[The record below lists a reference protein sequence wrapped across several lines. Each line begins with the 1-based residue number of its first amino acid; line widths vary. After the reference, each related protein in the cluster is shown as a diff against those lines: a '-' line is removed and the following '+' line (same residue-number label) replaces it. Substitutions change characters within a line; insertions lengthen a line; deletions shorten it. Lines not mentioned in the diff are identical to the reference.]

1 MVEVLFAAVAGQ
13 TRTHRKQKCWLPQL
27 RSADWLRLSAG
38 IVVLM
43 LVFSVLLASAHAPSV
58 NRSSDLVASRT
69 ADRLPP
75 AKPLMVPGER

>member
-13 TRTHRKQKCWLPQL
+13 TRTRRKQKCWLPQL

-43 LVFSVLLASAHAPSV
+43 LVFSVHAPSV
-58 NRSSDLVASRT
+58 NRSNDLVASRT

-75 AKPLMVPGER
+75 AKSLTVPGER